1 MQQDKLLINM
11 TCPEFIEALRQGLGL
26 GDSDPSTTQE
36 MAVKKHYVYGRKG
49 IANLLNCSIA
59 TVDRIKGSGVLDPAI
74 YQIGHT
80 IITDADLALDLLRVS
95 NKRVGKR
102 LRNNKNKGK

>member
-36 MAVKKHYVYGRKG
+36 TVVKKHNVYGMQG
-49 IANLLNCSIA
+49 LADLLGCSLTTA
-59 TVDRIKGSGVLDPAI
+59 SRIKKSGVLDPAI
-74 YQIGHT
+74 SQKGR
-80 IITDADLALDLLRVS
+80 IIVTDADLALDLLKVS
-95 NKRVGKR
+95 NKRVG
-102 LRNNKNKGK
+102 NKFYYKKS

>member
-1 MQQDKLLINM
+1 MKENKMIFTM

-36 MAVKKHYVYGRKG
+36 MAVKKHYVYGRQG
-49 IANLLNCSIA
+49 LADLLGCSLA
-59 TVDRIKGSGVLDPAI
+59 TVARIKRSGVLDPAI

-80 IITDADLALDLLRVS
+80 IITDADLALDLLKVS

-102 LRNNKNKGK
+102 LRNNKNKEK

>member
-1 MQQDKLLINM
+1 MQEKTIMTM
-11 TCPEFIEALRQGLGL
+11 TCPEFIEALRQGFGL

-36 MAVKKHYVYGRKG
+36 LAVKKHYVYGRQG
-49 IANLLNCSIA
+49 LADLLGCSIA
-59 TVDRIKGSGVLDPAI
+59 TVSRIKRSGVIDPAI

-95 NKRVGKR
+95 KKRIGNR
-102 LRNNKNKGK
+102 LEHKFKN